1 MSSLNSY
8 FKGTN
13 FSFYLSGSDYI
24 DNDTYNLMSDD
35 ENVLSQNM
43 KNLFAINTKSNAINN
58 LCY

>member
-43 KNLFAINTKSNAINN
+43 KNLLPLTLKAM
-58 LCY
+58 L